1 MKSNLII
8 AAISL
13 VALASCSPIPN
24 SDSGVSSDNGS
35 SINENKSSTSKSE
48 IEKFL
53 IPKFNM
59 NGDVYN
65 FDSKTKLKEE
75 DAKDLIGYLINT
87 EDLEKWESIDNN
99 SSLIYV
105 LAGES
110 ALRYDAE
117 DENTKNRFKISSTIY
132 EDIVAIGEKD
142 DCIAFKRE
150 N

>member
-8 AAISL
+8 VAFSL
-13 VALASCSPIPN
+13 VVLASCSPIPN
-24 SDSGVSSDNGS
+24 SGSGVSSDDGS
-35 SINENKSSTSKSE
+35 SIGENISSTSKSE

-59 NGDVYN
+59 NGNEYV

-75 DAKDLIGYLINT
+75 DVKDLIGYLINSQ
-87 EDLEKWESIDNN
+87 DLEKWESIDND

-110 ALRYDAE
+110 VLRYDAE
-117 DENTKNRFKISSTIY
+117 DENMKNRFKISSTIY
-132 EDIVAIGEKD
+132 EDIVAVGGKD

>member
-24 SDSGVSSDNGS
+24 SGSSVSSDNDS
-35 SINENKSSTSKSE
+35 SIGENKSSTSKSE

-117 DENTKNRFKISSTIY
+117 DENMKNRFKISSTIY

>member
-75 DAKDLIGYLINT
+75 DVEDLIGYLINT

-117 DENTKNRFKISSTIY
+117 DENMKNRFKISSTIY